1 VLTQLRL
8 ERLGFFS
15 GCDGGLSVG
24 LGFFGL

>member
-1 VLTQLRL
+1 LLTQFRL
-8 ERLGFFS
+8 ERLGSFS